1 MRVLRISH
9 SATVRAWRG
18 RERALRERG
27 LDVRLLT
34 ANRSDAGGVPV
45 ALDAA
50 PDEDV
55 VGVGTWGTHP
65 ALFVYDP
72 RPLWRALGERWDLVD
87 IHEEPFAL
95 STAETLL
102 LRALRRQRAP
112 YTLYT
117 AQNLHKRYP
126 FPFGWF
132 ERLSLRHAGGI
143 SACNAEAAAIA
154 ELKGFPGR
162 ARVIPLG
169 VDPVTPLG
177 VDPVPPVG
185 VDPVTPAGMDPADG
199 SGDHVVVGLLGRL
212 VPEKGVPLLL
222 DALVEAPSLYARI
235 AGTGPLAATIHE
247 EAARRGVADRV
258 VFLGG
263 VDPDAVAGFYAS
275 IDVLA
280 VPSLPT
286 PRWTEQFGRVAVE
299 AMAAGVPVV
308 SSDAG
313 ALPDVVGGAGIVV
326 PRGDARALAAAVR
339 EAAGRRRDELV
350 AAGLVRAAE
359 CSWPA
364 VAEQYQRM
372 YDTVL
377 APRRSGLSRSE
388 GRTPANPAHQ
398 GESTEFGTPRGAT
411 EAGEPGELDDPEIVV
426 VAYGAPDMLRRALEP
441 VRHLVVTVVDNSS
454 MPEIAAL
461 CTEFG
466 VRYLDPRANLGFGA
480 GVNRA
485 LEDRLLPE
493 ADVLL
498 LNPDAV
504 IAPEGI
510 RALQRGLAADPAL
523 ASVGPAQHDEQGV
536 AAQAEWV
543 FPSPGRAWLEAVG
556 LGRLI
561 RGPHFVIGSV
571 LLLRAEALDHV
582 GGFDER
588 FFLYAEETD
597 WAYRA
602 HLLGWRHAVVP
613 EAVATHAGAG
623 TSTDPSRRER
633 HFHASQERYYR
644 KHFGAGGWALART
657 AQLVG
662 ATVRGIALPGERGRA
677 AARRAAL
684 YRRGPVRAEAEAD
697 SRALPA

>member
-9 SATVRAWRG
+9 SANVRAWRG
-18 RERALRERG
+18 RERALQERG
-27 LDVRLLT
+27 LEVRLLT
-34 ANRSDAGGVPV
+34 ANRGDAGGVPV
-45 ALDAA
+45 ALDAD

-65 ALFVYDP
+65 ALLVYDP
-72 RPLWRALGERWDLVD
+72 RPLWRALGERWDLID

-95 STAETLL
+95 STAETLVM
-102 LRALRRQRAP
+102 RALRRQRAP

-132 ERLSLRHAGGI
+132 ERLSLRRAGGI
-143 SACNAEAAAIA
+143 SACNAEAAAIT

-169 VDPVTPLG
+169 VDPAPPLTPSASPSDSRSG
-177 VDPVPPVG
+177 TVPGSVAAREPG
-185 VDPVTPAGMDPADG
+185 SADR
-199 SGDHVVVGLLGRL
+199 VVVGLLGRL
-212 VPEKGVPLLL
+212 VPEKGVLLLL
-222 DALVEAPSLYARI
+222 DALVDAPALHARI
-235 AGTGPLAATIHE
+235 AGTGPLATALLQ

-258 VFLGG
+258 DFLGG
-263 VDPDAVAGFYAS
+263 VDPEEIAGFYAS

-326 PRGDARALAAAVR
+326 SRGDAHALADAVQQ
-339 EAAGRRRDELV
+339 AAGPRREELV

-372 YDTVL
+372 YDAAL
-377 APRRSGLSRSE
+377 APGRS
-388 GRTPANPAHQ
+388 AN
-398 GESTEFGTPRGAT
+398 EETS
-411 EAGEPGELDDPEIVV
+411 DDPEIVV
-426 VAYGAPDMLRRALEP
+426 VAYGAPDLLRRALEP
-441 VRHLVVTVVDNSS
+441 VRHLSVTVVDNSS
-454 MPEIAAL
+454 MPEIASLCAAL
-461 CTEFG
+461 G
-466 VRYLDPRANLGFGA
+466 VRYLDPGANLGFGA

-485 LEDRLLPE
+485 LRDRLLPA

-510 RALQRGLAADPAL
+510 RALRHGLAADPTL
-523 ASVGPAQHDEQGV
+523 ASVGPVQHDEQGV
-536 AAQAEWV
+536 AARAEWV

-561 RGPHFVIGSV
+561 RGPRFVIGSV

-613 EAVATHAGAG
+613 EAVATHAGGG
-623 TSTDPSRRER
+623 TSTDPARRER

-644 KHFGAGGWALART
+644 KHFGAAGWALART
-657 AQLVG
+657 AQ
-662 ATVRGIALPGERGRA
+662 
-677 AARRAAL
+677 
-684 YRRGPVRAEAEAD
+684 
-697 SRALPA
+697 

>member
-18 RERALRERG
+18 RERALQDRG
-27 LDVRLLT
+27 VDVRLLT

-45 ALDAA
+45 ELETA

-55 VGVGTWGTHP
+55 HGVRTWGTHP
-65 ALFVYDP
+65 ALFLYDP
-72 RPLWRALGERWDLVD
+72 RPLWRALGERWDVID

-95 STAETLL
+95 STAETLV

-117 AQNLHKRYP
+117 AQNLLKRYP
-126 FPFGWF
+126 FPFGWI
-132 ERLSLRHAGGI
+132 ERRSLRGAAGI
-143 SACNAEAAAIA
+143 SACNAEAAAIT
-154 ELKGFPGR
+154 ERKGFPGR

-169 VDPVTPLG
+169 VDPVAPG
-177 VDPVPPVG
+177 SIHQQAR
-185 VDPVTPAGMDPADG
+185 PAREQDRIL
-199 SGDHVVVGLLGRL
+199 VGLLGRL
-212 VPEKGVPLLL
+212 VPEKGVLLLL
-222 DALVEAPSLYARI
+222 DALAAAPSLHARI
-235 AGTGPLAATIHE
+235 AGTGPLAASLAD

-258 VFLGG
+258 QFLGG
-263 VDPDAVAGFYAS
+263 IDPDRVADFYAS

-286 PRWTEQFGRVAVE
+286 RRWTEQFGRVAVE

-326 PRGDARALAAAVR
+326 PRGDALALAAALQD
-339 EAAGRRRDELV
+339 AAGPRRAELV
-350 AAGLVRAAE
+350 ARGLARAAE

-364 VAEQYQRM
+364 VAAEYELM
-372 YDTVL
+372 YAAAL
-377 APRRSGLSRSE
+377 APRRSAGPSADA
-388 GRTPANPAHQ
+388 RTRDL
-398 GESTEFGTPRGAT
+398 EV
-411 EAGEPGELDDPEIVV
+411 VV
-426 VAYGAPDMLRRALEP
+426 VAYGAPDMLRRALDP
-441 VRHLVVTVVDNSS
+441 VRHLPVTVVDNSS
-454 MPEIAAL
+454 LPEIAAL
-461 CTEFG
+461 CAELG
-466 VRYLDPRANLGFGA
+466 VRYLDPGTNLGFGA

-485 LEDRLLPE
+485 LADRLRPG

-504 IAPEGI
+504 IGADGI
-510 RALQRGLAADPAL
+510 AALHRGLAGDPAL
-523 ASVGPAQHDEQGV
+523 ASVGPVQHDEQGAPAR
-536 AAQAEWV
+536 AAWV

-556 LGRLI
+556 LGRLV
-561 RGPHFVIGSV
+561 RGPRFVIGSV
-571 LLLRAEALDHV
+571 LLLRAEALAQV

-623 TSTDPSRRER
+623 TSTDPARRER

-644 KHFGAGGWALART
+644 KHFGAAGWALARA

-662 ATVRGIALPGERGRA
+662 ATARGIVLPGDRGRA

-684 YRRGPVRAEAEAD
+684 YRRGPVRVEQEAD
-697 SRALPA
+697 PRPLSA

>member
-34 ANRSDAGGVPV
+34 ATHSDAGGVPV
-45 ALDAA
+45 ALDAD
-50 PDEDV
+50 PQEDV

-72 RPLWRALGERWDLVD
+72 RPLWRALGEHWDLID

-95 STAETLL
+95 STAEILV
-102 LRALRRQRAP
+102 LRALRARRTP
-112 YTLYT
+112 YILYT
-117 AQNLHKRYP
+117 AQNLLKRYP

-132 ERLSLRHAGGI
+132 ERRSLRRAAGI

-154 ELKGFPGR
+154 ELKGFPGH

-169 VDPVTPLG
+169 VDPADE
-177 VDPVPPVG
+177 VDPA
-185 VDPVTPAGMDPADG
+185 AGTAPADG
-199 SGDHVVVGLLGRL
+199 TGSATAPSEPVRIVVGLLGRL
-212 VPEKGVPLLL
+212 VPEKGVLLLL
-222 DALVEAPSLYARI
+222 DALVADPSLHARI
-235 AGTGPLAATIHE
+235 AGTGPLAEVIEE
-247 EAARRGVADRV
+247 EARRRGVGARV
-258 VFLGG
+258 QFLGG
-263 VDPDAVAGFYAS
+263 VDPDDVAGFYAS

-286 PRWTEQFGRVAVE
+286 RRWTEQFGRVAVE

-326 PRGDARALAAAVR
+326 PRGDARALAAALR
-339 EAAGRRRDELV
+339 EAAGPRRDELI
-350 AAGLVRAAE
+350 ARGLTRAAE

-364 VAEQYQRM
+364 IAAQYEQLY
-372 YDTVL
+372 TAAL
-377 APRRSGLSRSE
+377 ASAPRGLP
-388 GRTPANPAHQ
+388 RTAA
-398 GESTEFGTPRGAT
+398 RAD
-411 EAGEPGELDDPEIVV
+411 EPEVIV
-426 VAYGAPDMLRRALEP
+426 VAYGAPDLLRRALEP
-441 VRHLVVTVVDNSS
+441 VRHLPVTVVDNSS
-454 MPEIAAL
+454 LPEIAAL
-461 CTEFG
+461 CDELG
-466 VRYLDPRANLGFGA
+466 VRYRDPSRNLGFGA

-485 LEDRLLPE
+485 LAERIRPG

-504 IAPEGI
+504 IDADGVG
-510 RALQRGLAADPAL
+510 ALQRALAADPRL
-523 ASVGPAQHDEQGV
+523 ASVGPRQHDEQGV
-536 AAQAEWV
+536 EARAAWV
-543 FPSPGRAWLEAVG
+543 FPSPGRAWLEALG

-561 RGPHFVIGSV
+561 RGPRFVIGSV
-571 LLLRAEALDHV
+571 LMLRAEALDQV

-613 EAVATHAGAG
+613 RAVATHAGGG
-623 TSTDPSRRER
+623 TSTDPARRER
-633 HFHASQERYYR
+633 QFHASQERYYR
-644 KHFGAGGWALART
+644 KHFGALGWASARA
-657 AQLVG
+657 AQLLG
-662 ATVRGIALPGERGRA
+662 ATARGIALRGDRGRA

-697 SRALPA
+697 PRPLSA